1 MSEGPKLYTNRPKK
15 AQVKQ
20 FLQQQQMKGTGLSA
34 SSSPMGAQSSPPPP
48 PQPKESFVR
57 RYKFMWPLLLT
68 VNLAVGAYIF
78 MRTRKKDTGIEEEVA
93 AAVVTTPVSTTAATT
108 APAPV
113 IEKPLPSPPIMAPVK
128 LPDPIPENQQ
138 REIFKWLLEE
148 KRKVKPNNPEEKKRI
163 DEEKAI
169 LKQFIRATSIPT
181 F

>member
-1 MSEGPKLYTNRPKK
+1 
-15 AQVKQ
+15 
-20 FLQQQQMKGTGLSA
+20 
-34 SSSPMGAQSSPPPP
+34 
-48 PQPKESFVR
+48 
-57 RYKFMWPLLLT
+57 
-68 VNLAVGAYIF
+68 

-108 APAPV
+108 ASAPV